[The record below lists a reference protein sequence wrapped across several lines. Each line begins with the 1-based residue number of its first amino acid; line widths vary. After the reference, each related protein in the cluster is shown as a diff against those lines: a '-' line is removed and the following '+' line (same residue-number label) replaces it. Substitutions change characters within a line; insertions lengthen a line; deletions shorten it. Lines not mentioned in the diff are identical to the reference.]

1 MQMPTRCELVQRLF
15 GGFCAMHGACCSSC
29 LVGALNSQVCCIYLP
44 FRGRAAPPPAML
56 RSTRRRLAMV
66 WSLERSRLPTCP
78 CRSSWVQPSPR
89 LARCP
94 RRPLCG
100 HHPVSAA
107 AVGLL
112 L

>member
-1 MQMPTRCELVQRLF
+1 
-15 GGFCAMHGACCSSC
+15 
-29 LVGALNSQVCCIYLP
+29 
-44 FRGRAAPPPAML
+44 
-56 RSTRRRLAMV
+56 MV